1 MKKNILKKKGVTGLS
16 KMKSCDL
23 DQALHEYFSEEELAG
38 HFHVLLWTF
47 YNGIAI
53 TPNTYLSAWF
63 VNFIA
68 ALPLNFLIV
77 EPIARFILSSFQKPF
92 TGKKLKKLKIFKMMM
107 KSQLLSKPVL

>member
-1 MKKNILKKKGVTGLS
+1 MSIFQKKNSLVTFMSFYGL
-16 KMKSCDL
+16 
-23 DQALHEYFSEEELAG
+23 
-38 HFHVLLWTF
+38 F

-92 TGKKLKKLKIFKMMM
+92 TGEEVEDFQDDDEI
-107 KSQLLSKPVL
+107 PTII

>member
-1 MKKNILKKKGVTGLS
+1 MSFYGL
-16 KMKSCDL
+16 
-23 DQALHEYFSEEELAG
+23 
-38 HFHVLLWTF
+38 F
-47 YNGIAI
+47 YNDIAI

-92 TGKKLKKLKIFKMMM
+92 TGEEVEEVEEVEDFQDDDEI
-107 KSQLLSKPVL
+107 PTII

>member
-1 MKKNILKKKGVTGLS
+1 MSFYGL
-16 KMKSCDL
+16 
-23 DQALHEYFSEEELAG
+23 
-38 HFHVLLWTF
+38 F

-92 TGKKLKKLKIFKMMM
+92 TGEEVEEVEEVEDFQNDDEI
-107 KSQLLSKPVL
+107 PTII

>member
-1 MKKNILKKKGVTGLS
+1 MSFYGL
-16 KMKSCDL
+16 
-23 DQALHEYFSEEELAG
+23 
-38 HFHVLLWTF
+38 F

-77 EPIARFILSSFQKPF
+77 EPITRFILSSFQKPF
-92 TGKKLKKLKIFKMMM
+92 TGEEVEEVEEVEDFQDDDEI
-107 KSQLLSKPVL
+107 PTII

>member
-1 MKKNILKKKGVTGLS
+1 MSFYGL
-16 KMKSCDL
+16 
-23 DQALHEYFSEEELAG
+23 
-38 HFHVLLWTF
+38 F

-63 VNFIA
+63 VNFFA

-92 TGKKLKKLKIFKMMM
+92 TGEEVEDFQDDDEI
-107 KSQLLSKPVL
+107 PTII

>member
-1 MKKNILKKKGVTGLS
+1 MSFYGL
-16 KMKSCDL
+16 
-23 DQALHEYFSEEELAG
+23 
-38 HFHVLLWTF
+38 F

-92 TGKKLKKLKIFKMMM
+92 TGEEVEEVEEVEDF
-107 KSQLLSKPVL
+107 

>member
-1 MKKNILKKKGVTGLS
+1 MSFYGL
-16 KMKSCDL
+16 
-23 DQALHEYFSEEELAG
+23 
-38 HFHVLLWTF
+38 F

-92 TGKKLKKLKIFKMMM
+92 TEEEVEDFQDDDEI
-107 KSQLLSKPVL
+107 PTII

>member
-1 MKKNILKKKGVTGLS
+1 MSFYGL
-16 KMKSCDL
+16 
-23 DQALHEYFSEEELAG
+23 
-38 HFHVLLWTF
+38 F

-53 TPNTYLSAWF
+53 TLNTYLSAWF

-92 TGKKLKKLKIFKMMM
+92 TGEEVEEVEEVEDFQDDDEI
-107 KSQLLSKPVL
+107 PTII

>member
-1 MKKNILKKKGVTGLS
+1 MSFYGL
-16 KMKSCDL
+16 
-23 DQALHEYFSEEELAG
+23 
-38 HFHVLLWTF
+38 F

-68 ALPLNFLIV
+68 ALLLNFLIV

-92 TGKKLKKLKIFKMMM
+92 TGEEVEKVEDFQDDDEI
-107 KSQLLSKPVL
+107 PTII

>member
-1 MKKNILKKKGVTGLS
+1 MSFYGL
-16 KMKSCDL
+16 
-23 DQALHEYFSEEELAG
+23 
-38 HFHVLLWTF
+38 F

-92 TGKKLKKLKIFKMMM
+92 TGEEVEDFQVDDEI
-107 KSQLLSKPVL
+107 PTII

>member
-1 MKKNILKKKGVTGLS
+1 M
-16 KMKSCDL
+16 D
-23 DQALHEYFSEEELAG
+23 F
-38 HFHVLLWTF
+38 F

-68 ALPLNFLIV
+68 TLPLNFLIV

-92 TGKKLKKLKIFKMMM
+92 TGEEVEDFQDDDEI
-107 KSQLLSKPVL
+107 PTII

>member
-1 MKKNILKKKGVTGLS
+1 MSFYGL
-16 KMKSCDL
+16 
-23 DQALHEYFSEEELAG
+23 
-38 HFHVLLWTF
+38 F

-68 ALPLNFLIV
+68 DLPLNFLIV

-92 TGKKLKKLKIFKMMM
+92 TGEEVEDFQDDDEI
-107 KSQLLSKPVL
+107 PTII

>member
-1 MKKNILKKKGVTGLS
+1 MSFYGL
-16 KMKSCDL
+16 
-23 DQALHEYFSEEELAG
+23 
-38 HFHVLLWTF
+38 F

-68 ALPLNFLIV
+68 ALSLNFLIV

-92 TGKKLKKLKIFKMMM
+92 TGEEVEKVEDFQDDDEI
-107 KSQLLSKPVL
+107 PTII

>member
-1 MKKNILKKKGVTGLS
+1 MSFYGL
-16 KMKSCDL
+16 
-23 DQALHEYFSEEELAG
+23 
-38 HFHVLLWTF
+38 F

-92 TGKKLKKLKIFKMMM
+92 AGEEVEEVEEVEDFQDDDEIPTII
-107 KSQLLSKPVL
+107 

>member
-1 MKKNILKKKGVTGLS
+1 MSFYGL
-16 KMKSCDL
+16 
-23 DQALHEYFSEEELAG
+23 
-38 HFHVLLWTF
+38 F

-77 EPIARFILSSFQKPF
+77 EPIAHFILSSFQKPF
-92 TGKKLKKLKIFKMMM
+92 TGEEVEDFQDDDEI
-107 KSQLLSKPVL
+107 PTII

>member
-1 MKKNILKKKGVTGLS
+1 MSFYGL
-16 KMKSCDL
+16 
-23 DQALHEYFSEEELAG
+23 
-38 HFHVLLWTF
+38 F

-63 VNFIA
+63 VNFNA

-92 TGKKLKKLKIFKMMM
+92 TGEEVEDFQDDDEI
-107 KSQLLSKPVL
+107 PTII

>member
-1 MKKNILKKKGVTGLS
+1 
-16 KMKSCDL
+16 MKSCDL
-23 DQALHEYFSEEELAG
+23 DQALHEHFSEEELAG
-38 HFHVLLWTF
+38 HFHFYGLF

-92 TGKKLKKLKIFKMMM
+92 TGEEVEDFQDDDEI
-107 KSQLLSKPVL
+107 PTII

>member
-1 MKKNILKKKGVTGLS
+1 MSFYGL
-16 KMKSCDL
+16 
-23 DQALHEYFSEEELAG
+23 
-38 HFHVLLWTF
+38 F

-53 TPNTYLSAWF
+53 TPNIYLSAWF

-92 TGKKLKKLKIFKMMM
+92 TGEEVEEVEEVEDFQDDDEI
-107 KSQLLSKPVL
+107 PTII

>member
-1 MKKNILKKKGVTGLS
+1 MSFYGL
-16 KMKSCDL
+16 
-23 DQALHEYFSEEELAG
+23 
-38 HFHVLLWTF
+38 F

-77 EPIARFILSSFQKPF
+77 EPIARFILVSDESH
-92 TGKKLKKLKIFKMMM
+92 T
-107 KSQLLSKPVL
+107 PVAKHISNTEVGN